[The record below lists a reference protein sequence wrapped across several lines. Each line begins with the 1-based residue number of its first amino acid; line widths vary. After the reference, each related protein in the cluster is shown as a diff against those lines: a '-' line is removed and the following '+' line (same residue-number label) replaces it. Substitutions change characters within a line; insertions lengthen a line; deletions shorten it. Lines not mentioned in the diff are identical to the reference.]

1 MEPPATGGSG
11 GGAPSRLCPGGAP
24 SKPVPIE
31 GGGGA
36 DRILGGTCDGGG
48 IPGRG
53 LPDLG
58 GAWYWLVEVPC
69 TGTEFLLDLGDRLYC
84 PPPALRGMIMSMI
97 ATQFI
102 IQASTCTCKYAIITI
117 INILEYRKLLL
128 NLYH

>member
-1 MEPPATGGSG
+1 M
-11 GGAPSRLCPGGAP
+11 PSRLCPGGAP

-36 DRILGGTCDGGG
+36 DRIPGGTCDGGG
-48 IPGRG
+48 IPDMG

-84 PPPALRGMIMSMI
+84 PPPALRDKVMSMI
-97 ATQFI
+97 AIQFI
-102 IQASTCTCKYAIITI
+102 IYRQQLVHVRLY
-117 INILEYRKLLL
+117 LLHEYRKLLL
-128 NLYH
+128 IKFILSAFELYRFA